1 MKDELFHLLKFI
13 GLYDVILG
21 CIMSAVLWIF
31 FDSTSLLF
39 LFGLILGFINFLI
52 NSYTTKRMINKKAKN
67 GLIFVLSILVRITL
81 ICGTSIIIFMKSE
94 VNFFIFISGYI
105 SQILPIVCYGVKLK
119 RQEGV
124 WNYGGISSIIFY

>member
-124 WNYGGISSIIFY
+124 